1 MKISDMWKSVKNKF
15 KVYYSITKDAYINL
29 QDNDPLRL
37 GSSTA
42 FYALF
47 ALPASLLLLL
57 AILGFIL
64 NEEIISEEYFR
75 TLEEAFGRDTA
86 IRIFAILKNL
96 GNIGDQWWLVAG
108 SMIVFAISAST
119 LFIVVKSSINQIWNL
134 KPQTEKFLI
143 RMVRRRA
150 IALAF
155 IFFGGILSLL
165 SIITDAILGL
175 ISDFIPDIFPD
186 LQVLMIQA
194 INQGLAVL
202 ILTVWFAFLFKYLP
216 DANIKWKIV
225 WKGAILTSVL
235 FTIGKYAMSLILFRG
250 EISTVYGATSS
261 IIVLLLF
268 IYYASLLI
276 YFGAAFTRSY
286 ANYRKIH
293 ILPNRYSIR
302 YKIEEVKSEYLE
314 EGD

>member
-1 MKISDMWKSVKNKF
+1 MGRKLWQLLKEKIKN
-15 KVYYSITKDAYINL
+15 YYCIVKDAYLLL
-29 QDNDPLRL
+29 QENDPLRL

-42 FYALF
+42 FYAIF

-57 AILGFIL
+57 AILGFVV
-64 NEEIISEEYFR
+64 NEEVISSEYFR

-86 IRIFAILKNL
+86 IRIFDILKNL
-96 GNIGDQWWLVAG
+96 GEISDKWWMIAG
-108 SMIVFAISAST
+108 SMLVFAISAST

-134 KPQTEKFLI
+134 KPQTERFFI
-143 RMVRRRA
+143 RMFRRRA

-155 IFFGGILSLL
+155 IFLGGILSLL
-165 SIITDAILGL
+165 SIITDAILSVVVDIL
-175 ISDFIPDIFPD
+175 PDLFPD
-186 LQVLMIQA
+186 LQVFLIQLV
-194 INQGLAVL
+194 NQALAVL

-216 DANIKWKIV
+216 DAKIRWKIV
-225 WKGAILTSVL
+225 WKGAILTSIL
-235 FTIGKYAMSLILFRG
+235 FVIGKYVMNLILFRG
-250 EISTVYGATSS
+250 ELSTVYGATSS
-261 IIVLLLF
+261 IIILLLF

-302 YKIEEVKSEYLE
+302 YVIEEVETEYLE
-314 EGD
+314 KNE